1 MIMVISSSSNSVYF
15 YFDDDTAGGCPSPPG
30 GRFGETPLHAP
41 LAHRTSCHGNCT
53 ACAYKNKSLTVHRQF
68 SRHST
73 TTTPSSSCRNLSAK
87 KTEDTGEEAEGES
100 GRESTMSGAKARSDA
115 PVAENVSGGGH
126 STAAPPRDRKPGGGV
141 LKRLKSRRSQV
152 DSRPVTEED
161 LRTQSGHITP
171 EDVLGLRV
179 ATRGYL
185 CKPEDNIYNIDFVRF
200 KIRDLETS
208 TVLFE
213 IAKPPHTE
221 DDEENREGDASAGR
235 FVRYQFTPA
244 FLRLRTVGATVEF
257 TVGNRPLNNFRM
269 IERHY
274 FRDHLLKSFDFDFGF
289 CIPNS
294 RNTCEHIYEFPQLS
308 ESLVR
313 QMVECPY
320 ETRSDSFY
328 FVENRLV
335 MHNKAD
341 YAYNGGQ

>member
-1 MIMVISSSSNSVYF
+1 MVTVI
-15 YFDDDTAGGCPSPPG
+15 
-30 GRFGETPLHAP
+30 
-41 LAHRTSCHGNCT
+41 
-53 ACAYKNKSLTVHRQF
+53 ACAYKNKSPAVDRKLT
-68 SRHST
+68 RHST
-73 TTTPSSSCRNLSAK
+73 HSTPSFPFPPPPPGRRTAEPLVP
-87 KTEDTGEEAEGES
+87 THRRREE
-100 GRESTMSGAKARSDA
+100 MSEAKARSDA
-115 PVAENVSGGGH
+115 PVADNVPGGGGGH
-126 STAAPPRDRKPGGGV
+126 GTAAPPRERKAGGGV
-141 LKRLKSRRSQV
+141 LKRLKSRQNKV
-152 DSRPVTEED
+152 DSRPVAEED
-161 LRTQSGHITP
+161 LRTKSGPITP

-185 CKPEDNIYNIDFVRF
+185 CKPEENIYNIDFVRF
-200 KIRDLETS
+200 KIRDLETD

-213 IAKPPHTE
+213 IAKPPHT
-221 DDEENREGDASAGR
+221 DDEEENRAGDASAGR

-294 RNTCEHIYEFPQLS
+294 CNTCEHIYEFPQLS
-308 ESLVR
+308 DSLVR

-328 FVENRLV
+328 FVDNKLV